1 MTAVPLA
8 HLAWPSVFASAVEVE
23 NPPNAV
29 EVDVEIA
36 VVEIV
41 VVEVDIEE
49 MLEWVGSAV
58 ERFESASD
66 S

>member
-1 MTAVPLA
+1 MAAPLA
-8 HLAWPSVFASAVEVE
+8 HLAWPSVFASAIEVE
-23 NPPNAV
+23 NLPSVV
-29 EVDVEIA
+29 EVAVEIA